1 MRAKLGV
8 EIHPTAVVSQ
18 SAEFGADVVVG
29 PHCVIGDGVQLGDR
43 THLDSYVRIHTNTR
57 LGQDNRVQA
66 FTSLG
71 GDPEDLK
78 FRGEPSV
85 LRIGDHNDIR
95 EHVTI
100 NRGTEGGGA
109 LTQIGNHCLLQN
121 KVHVGHDCIIG
132 DHVIVSALTGL
143 AGHVELEDLCIVGG
157 GSLVHQFCR
166 VGTGS
171 MLGFGSSL
179 ARSVAPYCIFDGV
192 RGAVQGANIVGLRR
206 RGADNA
212 TIGAVS
218 AAIALLYQDDGTLQD
233 RASSLLD
240 AQDSPPS
247 QVIEIAEFVLNRLGK
262 RGLVRGQVAG

>member
-1 MRAKLGV
+1 MGAKLGV
-8 EIHPTAVVSQ
+8 QIHPTAVVSA
-18 SAEFGADVVVG
+18 SAALGTDVVIG
-29 PHCVIGDGVQLGDR
+29 PYSVVGDGAQLGDR
-43 THLDSYVRIHTNTR
+43 THLDSHVRVHANTQM
-57 LGQDNRVQA
+57 GKDNRVQA

-78 FRGEPSV
+78 FHGEQSFLV
-85 LRIGDHNDIR
+85 IGSHNDIR

-100 NRGTEGGGA
+100 NRGTAGGGSV
-109 LTQIGNHCLLQN
+109 TRIGNHCLLQN
-121 KVHVGHDCIIG
+121 KVHVGHDCLIG
-132 DHVIVSALTGL
+132 DHVIISALSGL
-143 AGHVELEDLCIVGG
+143 AGHVELEDRCIVGG
-157 GSLVHQFCR
+157 GSLIHQFCR

-192 RGAVQGANIVGLRR
+192 RSAVQGANIVGLRR

-212 TIGAVS
+212 SIGAVS
-218 AAIALLYQDDGTLQD
+218 AAIALLYQDEGTLQE

-240 AQDSPPS
+240 TAEAPPS
-247 QVIEIAEFVLNRLGK
+247 QVVEIAEFVLNRLGK